1 MSKGEFVMPK
11 IDPAAFAVNA
21 AGIADAFR
29 GLQIAEQNGEARLE
43 ELTRAHEGWCGVV
56 LRIAEAGEVME
67 LFRAKYGIAATWG
80 GELPYLYG
88 VWDAIA
94 RALWADL
101 GAVPLDALVEKA
113 IEEVVSIEAA

>member
-1 MSKGEFVMPK
+1 MSK

-29 GLQIAEQNGEARLE
+29 VLQRSELNGEARLE
-43 ELTRAHEGWCGVV
+43 ELTRAHEGWCGVM
-56 LRIAEAGEVME
+56 LRIAEAGKIME
-67 LFRAKYGIAATWG
+67 RFRTKYGIAATWG
-80 GELPYLYG
+80 GELPYLYD

-101 GAVPLDALVEKA
+101 GAVPLDALVEGA
-113 IEEVVSIEAA
+113 IEEVVSVEAA